1 MSQTLFIALL
11 VLVVAIFVFLYRRK
25 KKVEN
30 KMGDEL
36 NALIESDDSS
46 TIYNG
51 GAYFLCTYNYCC
63 VYSLEIL

>member
-30 KMGDEL
+30 KMGM
-36 NALIESDDSS
+36 
-46 TIYNG
+46 
-51 GAYFLCTYNYCC
+51 NYMKRIR
-63 VYSLEIL
+63 LKK

>member
-11 VLVVAIFVFLYRRK
+11 VLVVVIFVFLYRRK

-36 NALIESDDSS
+36 YEAHSIKK
-46 TIYNG
+46 
-51 GAYFLCTYNYCC
+51 
-63 VYSLEIL
+63 

>member
-1 MSQTLFIALL
+1 MSQILFIALL

-36 NALIESDDSS
+36 YEAHSIKKVNLEGIDSLMLLNKS
-46 TIYNG
+46 RI
-51 GAYFLCTYNYCC
+51 TYP
-63 VYSLEIL
+63 L

>member
-1 MSQTLFIALL
+1 MSQILFIALL

-36 NALIESDDSS
+36 NALIESDDWQ
-46 TIYNG
+46 G
-51 GAYFLCTYNYCC
+51 GVPYP
-63 VYSLEIL
+63 S

>member
-1 MSQTLFIALL
+1 MSQILFIALL

-36 NALIESDDSS
+36 NALIESDDWQ
-46 TIYNG
+46 G
-51 GAYFLCTYNYCC
+51 GAVFFVSNLLYGVACLYW
-63 VYSLEIL
+63 L